1 MMIIGCHIQEQEWNT
16 HAEFKT
22 LTTQTGFELLKFDY
36 THLLTI
42 VIMFTFSIKFL
53 IFLNTILEYKIYK
66 YIIIFIDINQISK

>member
-36 THLLTI
+36 THSI
-42 VIMFTFSIKFL
+42 VINYSYHVYFY
-53 IFLNTILEYKIYK
+53 N
-66 YIIIFIDINQISK
+66 